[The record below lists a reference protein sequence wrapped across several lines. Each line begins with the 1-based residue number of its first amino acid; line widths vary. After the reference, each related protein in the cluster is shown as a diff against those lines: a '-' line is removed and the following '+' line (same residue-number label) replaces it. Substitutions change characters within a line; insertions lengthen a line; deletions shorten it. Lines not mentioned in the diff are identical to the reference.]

1 MKKAISVL
9 LVIVVIISVVSCM
22 AIGTSGKK
30 VDNRPTLGQ
39 ELMDLQKARDE
50 GAISP
55 QEYEVLKQKLKDA
68 YQ

>member
-1 MKKAISVL
+1 MKKAISVI
-9 LVIVVIISVVSCM
+9 LVIIIMVSMASCM

-39 ELMDLQKARDE
+39 ELIDLQKARDE
-50 GAISP
+50 GAISQ
-55 QEYEVLKQKLKDA
+55 QEYEELKQKLKES

>member
-68 YQ
+68 YL

>member
-1 MKKAISVL
+1 MKKIISVL
-9 LVIVVIISVVSCM
+9 ILIVIMTSMISCM

-39 ELMDLQKARDE
+39 ELIDLQKARDE
-50 GAISP
+50 GAISQ
-55 QEYEVLKQKLKDA
+55 QEYEELRQKLKDA

>member
-9 LVIVVIISVVSCM
+9 LVIVVITSVVSCM

-39 ELMDLQKARDE
+39 ELIDLQKARDE

-55 QEYEVLKQKLKDA
+55 QEYEALKQKLKDA